1 MLLALGLTALLL
13 GPCGP
18 GEAHVPAGPFLMGSD
33 AGERAWA
40 YRVSS
45 PPVREARW
53 FDDELARGRA
63 ALPSYC
69 VDLQLVSQR
78 DYQAFVRA
86 TGHRVPFISR
96 EDYQRQGFLVHGY
109 EAGVTLYLWRQ
120 GSAPPA
126 LLDHPVVLVSVAD
139 AEAYCRWRGER
150 DGVRRRLPSEAE
162 WEKAARGAD
171 GRWFPWGSRWDARHL
186 NSAERGPGTTTPVA
200 AYPNGRSPFVL
211 FDAVGNVFQWTATAD
226 PDGRQVLKGCAWDD
240 ERGLCRPAFRHG
252 RPPSSRHILIG
263 FRCAG
268 PAGE

>member
-1 MLLALGLTALLL
+1 MLLALGLTTLLL

-53 FDDELARGRA
+53 FDGELARRRA
-63 ALPSYC
+63 TLRSYC
-69 VDLQLVSQR
+69 IDLRLVSQR
-78 DYQAFVRA
+78 EYQAFVRA
-86 TGHRVPFISR
+86 TGHRVPSISR

-109 EAGVTLYLWRQ
+109 DAEVVPYLWEDV
-120 GSAPPA
+120 SPPA
-126 LLDHPVVLVSVAD
+126 GLEEHPVVLVSAAD

-150 DGVRRRLPSEAE
+150 VGMRRRLPSEAE
-162 WEKAARGAD
+162 WEKAGRGVD
-171 GRWFPWGSRWDARHL
+171 GRWFPWGNRWDAGRL
-186 NSAERGPGTTTPVA
+186 NSAERGPEGTTPVA
-200 AYPNGRSPFVL
+200 AYPNGRSPFGL
-211 FDAVGNVFQWTATAD
+211 YDAVGNVFQWTATAY

-263 FRCAG
+263 YRCAG
-268 PAGE
+268 SARE